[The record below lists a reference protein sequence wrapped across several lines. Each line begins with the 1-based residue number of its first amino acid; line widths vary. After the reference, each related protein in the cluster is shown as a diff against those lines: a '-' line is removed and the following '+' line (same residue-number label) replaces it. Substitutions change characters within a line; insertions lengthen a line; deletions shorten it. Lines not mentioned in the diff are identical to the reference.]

1 MKKISTFIA
10 AGLFTMLS
18 ATAFAC
24 PQGTT
29 LAGGS
34 GPNHKGGKCVPA
46 TATTKHDKMAKQD
59 KMMKHDQMGK
69 QDQMMKH
76 DQMGKQDQMMKHDQ
90 MMKQDQMMKHDQMM
104 KQDSMKTNN
113 MADKSHKA
121 APVADAHKA
130 KTETHKAVKTQ

>member
-46 TATTKHDKMAKQD
+46 TAMTKHDKMAKQD

-69 QDQMMKH
+69 QDQMMKK
-76 DQMGKQDQMMKHDQ
+76 DQMG
-90 MMKQDQMMKHDQMM
+90 KHDQMM

>member
-29 LAGGS
+29 LTGGS

-46 TATTKHDKMAKQD
+46 TAMAKQNKMKHDQTAKQD

-76 DQMGKQDQMMKHDQ
+76 DQI
-90 MMKQDQMMKHDQMM
+90 MKQDQMGKQDQMM

-113 MADKSHKA
+113 MTDKSHKA

>member
-1 MKKISTFIA
+1 
-10 AGLFTMLS
+10 MLS

-76 DQMGKQDQMMKHDQ
+76 DQMIKQEP
-90 MMKQDQMMKHDQMM
+90 
-104 KQDSMKTNN
+104 MKTNN

>member
-1 MKKISTFIA
+1 
-10 AGLFTMLS
+10 MLS

-29 LAGGS
+29 LTGGS
-34 GPNHKGGKCVPA
+34 GPNHKGGKCAPA
-46 TATTKHDKMAKQD
+46 MATTKHDKMAKQD

-69 QDQMMKH
+69 QDQMMK
-76 DQMGKQDQMMKHDQ
+76 KDQMMKHDP
-90 MMKQDQMMKHDQMM
+90 
-104 KQDSMKTNN
+104 MKTNN

-121 APVADAHKA
+121 APVASADAHKA

>member
-1 MKKISTFIA
+1 
-10 AGLFTMLS
+10 MLS

-29 LAGGS
+29 LTGGS
-34 GPNHKGGKCVPA
+34 GPNHKGGKCAPA
-46 TATTKHDKMAKQD
+46 MATTKHDKMAKQD

-69 QDQMMKH
+69 Q
-76 DQMGKQDQMMKHDQ
+76 
-90 MMKQDQMMKHDQMM
+90 DQMM

>member
-46 TATTKHDKMAKQD
+46 TAMTKHDKMAKQD

-76 DQMGKQDQMMKHDQ
+76 DQI
-90 MMKQDQMMKHDQMM
+90 MKQDQMGKQDQMM

>member
-29 LAGGS
+29 LTGGS

-46 TATTKHDKMAKQD
+46 TAMTKHDKMAKQD

-69 QDQMMKH
+69 Q
-76 DQMGKQDQMMKHDQ
+76 
-90 MMKQDQMMKHDQMM
+90 DQMM

>member
-46 TATTKHDKMAKQD
+46 TAMTKHDKMAKQD

-76 DQMGKQDQMMKHDQ
+76 DQI
-90 MMKQDQMMKHDQMM
+90 MKQDQMGKHDQMM

>member
-29 LAGGS
+29 LTGGS
-34 GPNHKGGKCVPA
+34 GPNHKGGKCAPA
-46 TATTKHDKMAKQD
+46 MATTKHDKMAKQD

-76 DQMGKQDQMMKHDQ
+76 DQI
-90 MMKQDQMMKHDQMM
+90 MKQDQMGKQDQMM

-113 MADKSHKA
+113 MTDKSHKA

>member
-1 MKKISTFIA
+1 
-10 AGLFTMLS
+10 MLS

-46 TATTKHDKMAKQD
+46 TAMA
-59 KMMKHDQMGK
+59 K

-76 DQMGKQDQMMKHDQ
+76 DQMG
-90 MMKQDQMMKHDQMM
+90 KHDQMM

-121 APVADAHKA
+121 APVADAHKT
-130 KTETHKAVKTQ
+130 KTEPHKAVKTQ

>member
-69 QDQMMKH
+69 QDQMMKKDQMGKH

-90 MMKQDQMMKHDQMM
+90 MMKQEP
-104 KQDSMKTNN
+104 MKTNN

>member
-76 DQMGKQDQMMKHDQ
+76 DQIMKQDQMGKQDQMMKHDQ
-90 MMKQDQMMKHDQMM
+90 MMKQEP
-104 KQDSMKTNN
+104 MKTNN

>member
-1 MKKISTFIA
+1 
-10 AGLFTMLS
+10 MLS

-34 GPNHKGGKCVPA
+34 GPNHKGGKCAPA
-46 TATTKHDKMAKQD
+46 MATTKHDKMAKQD

-69 QDQMMKH
+69 Q
-76 DQMGKQDQMMKHDQ
+76 
-90 MMKQDQMMKHDQMM
+90 DQMM

>member
-1 MKKISTFIA
+1 
-10 AGLFTMLS
+10 MLS

-46 TATTKHDKMAKQD
+46 TAMTKHDKMAKQD

-69 QDQMMKH
+69 QDQMMK
-76 DQMGKQDQMMKHDQ
+76 KDQMMKHDQ
-90 MMKQDQMMKHDQMM
+90 MGKQDQMMKHDQMM

>member
-34 GPNHKGGKCVPA
+34 GPNHKGGKCAPA
-46 TATTKHDKMAKQD
+46 MATTKHDKMAKQD

-69 QDQMMKH
+69 Q
-76 DQMGKQDQMMKHDQ
+76 
-90 MMKQDQMMKHDQMM
+90 DQMM

>member
-1 MKKISTFIA
+1 
-10 AGLFTMLS
+10 MLS

-29 LAGGS
+29 LTGGS
-34 GPNHKGGKCVPA
+34 GPNHKGGKCAPA
-46 TATTKHDKMAKQD
+46 MATTKHDKMAKQD

-76 DQMGKQDQMMKHDQ
+76 DQI
-90 MMKQDQMMKHDQMM
+90 MKQDQMGKQDQMM

>member
-76 DQMGKQDQMMKHDQ
+76 DQM
-90 MMKQDQMMKHDQMM
+90 MKQEP
-104 KQDSMKTNN
+104 MKTNN

>member
-29 LAGGS
+29 LAGDS
-34 GPNHKGGKCVPA
+34 GPNHKGGKCAPA
-46 TATTKHDKMAKQD
+46 MATTKHDKMAKQD

-69 QDQMMKH
+69 Q
-76 DQMGKQDQMMKHDQ
+76 
-90 MMKQDQMMKHDQMM
+90 DQMM